1 MTALPPTA
9 LPPAPTPAP
18 TDYRVR
24 EALAAHARGWVLMPL
39 RGKIPILDAW
49 QKQLRPPEVDVE
61 RWARQ
66 GNVGLRTGAISQVVV
81 LDVDTVKGGVVP
93 EDLPS
98 TPTVITGSGGY
109 HYYFRAPAHPMRNS
123 AGRIAP
129 HVDFRAE
136 GGQVVF
142 PGSIHPD
149 TGKPYLWAVSPD
161 DCELAE
167 LPEWIVEKLV
177 EPKGYAAAALR
188 NELARVTNAREG
200 ERNDTLY
207 RAAFSLGTL
216 VGGGQLDETSVS
228 QALTNATSLPIAEA
242 AATIRSGL
250 TAGKLKPRQP
260 PTKPSAVLVPGA
272 HIDDK
277 GVYVEVGNHQFA
289 EAVIAALPPGE
300 IYRRMGVPGE
310 LVGDPGRRSFVP
322 LLNDRLRILVDRHV
336 RLGRWVQK
344 RGQDT
349 TSLAFLPCS
358 RDWAGLILAGC
369 ETDPR
374 IREIDILTSYPIFT
388 KHGRAQPGW
397 HEGVY
402 YDEPPMLADIAPD
415 PTNARE
421 ILMDLTIDFPFATE
435 SDRENYFGL
444 LLTPILRPRI
454 NGNIPLHLIMASL
467 ERTGKSKLAEIVLGN
482 IILGRPTP
490 AMQLTGSDEER
501 DKRVL
506 AMLLQGDTLIHL
518 DNLRDFVDSA
528 VLASLLTAREY
539 RGRLLSKNTMASV
552 ANRVTIVA
560 TGNNVRATGE
570 IAKRMIPIILQPR
583 TDEPERRTDIVHG
596 DLPEYVQAVRP
607 RVLAA
612 LLGMVE
618 AWIAAGSPPCP
629 ERLGGFE
636 EWMDTVGAVLQF
648 HGFTEWGKNFRSWQ
662 RQADPDGS
670 DLKTFSDAWWV
681 EFGDRPVS
689 ASDLYGIVDRL
700 GLFQWVAAKS
710 KTAHGAVLAFTR
722 GVLARNVNRPVGE
735 SIIRQCQ
742 QMGHTRYHLDRS
754 SLFDGNGLH

>member
-9 LPPAPTPAP
+9 LPPTPAPAP

-66 GNVGLRTGAISQVVV
+66 GNVGLRTGAVSQVVV

-289 EAVIAALPPGE
+289 EAVVSALPAGLL
-300 IYRRMGVPGE
+300 YRRSSVPGE
-310 LVGDPGRRSFVP
+310 LVGEPGRRSFVP
-322 LLNDRLRILVDRHV
+322 LTPERARLLTDRHV
-336 RLGRWVQK
+336 RLGRWVKK
-344 RGQDT
+344 RGEDT
-349 TSLAFLPCS
+349 NTLAYQNCT
-358 RDWAGLILAGC
+358 RDWSGMIISTAEAHPSVREIRILA
-369 ETDPR
+369 
-374 IREIDILTSYPIFT
+374 SYPMYT
-388 KHGRAQPGW
+388 TRGRVQPGLD
-397 HEGVY
+397 ETGVF
-402 YDEPPMLADIAPD
+402 YDEPPDLANLQPSADCARDIL
-415 PTNARE
+415 E
-421 ILMDLTIDFPFATE
+421 DLVVDFPFRTQA
-435 SDRENYFGL
+435 DRENYFGL
-444 LLTPILRPRI
+444 LLTPILRPMI
-454 NGNIPLHLIMASL
+454 DGNVPMHIIVSSL
-467 ERTGKSKLAEIVLGN
+467 PGTGKTKLAEDVLGLSL
-482 IILGRPTP
+482 LGRPTP
-490 AMQLTGSDEER
+490 VMELPENPEER
-501 DKRVL
+501 GKVIL
-506 AMLLQGDTLIHL
+506 SKLLNGDLVGHL
-518 DNLRDFVDSA
+518 DNLDEFIDSKS
-528 VLASLLTAREY
+528 LAMLITAGYYE
-539 RGRLLSKNTMASV
+539 GRFLGFNRMVSVPNLMALV
-552 ANRVTIVA
+552 G
-560 TGNNVRATGE
+560 TGNNVRATTE
-570 IAKRMIPIILQPR
+570 ICRRMVPICLQPTSPTPHTR
-583 TDEPERRTDIVHG
+583 TDYVYDDLRGHVRGQRRIV
-596 DLPEYVQAVRP
+596 LE
-607 RVLAA
+607 A
-612 LLGMVE
+612 LLGMIDR
-618 AWIAAGSPPCP
+618 WMAAGSPPGNV
-629 ERLGGFE
+629 RLGSFE
-636 EWMDTVGAVLQF
+636 PWSAIVGGVMQF
-648 HGFTEWGKNFRSWQ
+648 NGFTDWGTNLKAWQ
-662 RQADPDGS
+662 RQADPEGE
-670 DLKTFSDAWWV
+670 DLRDFEAEWWKMYQGAPVTTRQLLDVVTRNDLFQAMLSRANNEASRLAMFSKIV
-681 EFGDRPVS
+681 LCRNLDRPVGS
-689 ASDLYGIVDRL
+689 
-700 GLFQWVAAKS
+700 
-710 KTAHGAVLAFTR
+710 
-722 GVLARNVNRPVGE
+722 
-735 SIIRQCQ
+735 SIIRRFES
-742 QMGHTRYHLDRS
+742 GNNRTYLLERS
-754 SLFDGNGLH
+754 T